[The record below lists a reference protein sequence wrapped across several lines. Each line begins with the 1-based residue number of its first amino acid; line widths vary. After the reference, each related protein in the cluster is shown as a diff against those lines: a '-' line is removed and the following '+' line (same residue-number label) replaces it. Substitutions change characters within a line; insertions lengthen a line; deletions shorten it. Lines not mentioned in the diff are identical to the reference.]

1 MIDPLGTEVIAFD
14 GDDTLWHSEVHFQAV
29 QDRLRTLAAPW
40 LDTEEL
46 DRRLLATERANLTR
60 YGYGVK
66 SFALSSL
73 EVLLDA
79 SDGDL
84 PGPAI
89 AELLTMA
96 KGLLDHPVELLD
108 GVVETLDALAGR
120 VRLVLITKGDLY
132 HQWCKIEASGLGP
145 RFETTEVVHEKDR
158 ATYRRI
164 LDELG
169 IAPDR
174 FLMVGNSPRSDIL
187 PVLELGA
194 HAVQIPYAVTW
205 AHEHHEGDAHWPVLA
220 SIRDVIPYASALS
233 PAAPPPSSPE
243 RR

>member
-1 MIDPLGTEVIAFD
+1 MTEPDPPRVIAFD

-29 QDRLRTLAAPW
+29 QDRLRALAAPW
-40 LDTEEL
+40 LSGDEL
-46 DRRLLATERANLTR
+46 DRRLLATERTNLTH

-79 SDGDL
+79 TDGDL

-89 AELLTMA
+89 AELLGMA
-96 KGLLDHPVELLD
+96 KELLDHPVELLD

-145 RFETTEVVHEKDR
+145 RFERTEVVHEKDP

-164 LDELG
+164 LTELDVD
-169 IAPDR
+169 PQR
-174 FLMVGNSPRSDIL
+174 FLMVGNSARSDIL

-194 HAVQIPYAVTW
+194 QAVQIPYEVTW
-205 AHEHHEGDAHWPVLA
+205 AHEHHDGAPHWPVLER
-220 SIRDVIPYASALS
+220 IGDVLAYASAL
-233 PAAPPPSSPE
+233 PE
-243 RR
+243 ATDRR

>member
-1 MIDPLGTEVIAFD
+1 MAELDTPEVIAFD

-29 QDRLRTLAAPW
+29 QDRLRALAAPW
-40 LDTEEL
+40 LGPDEL

-108 GVVETLDALAGR
+108 GVIDTLDALSGR
-120 VRLVLITKGDLY
+120 VRLVLVTKGDLF

-145 RFETTEVVHEKDR
+145 RFETTEVVHEKDP

-164 LDELG
+164 LDQLG
-169 IAPDR
+169 VVPDR

-187 PVLELGA
+187 PVLDLGA
-194 HAVQIPYAVTW
+194 RAVQVPYEVTW
-205 AHEHHEGDAHWPVLA
+205 AHEHHEGEAHWPVLA
-220 SIRDVIPYASALS
+220 SIRDVVAYATGV
-233 PAAPPPSSPE
+233 PPGSE

>member
-1 MIDPLGTEVIAFD
+1 MIEPAPPLVIAFD

-29 QDRLRTLAAPW
+29 QDRLRALAAPW
-40 LDTEEL
+40 LSGEEL

-66 SFALSSL
+66 SFTLSSL

-89 AELLTMA
+89 GELLGMA
-96 KGLLDHPVELLD
+96 KELLDHPVELLD
-108 GVVETLDALAGR
+108 GVVETLDSLAGR
-120 VRLVLITKGDLY
+120 VRLVLITKGDLF

-145 RFETTEVVHEKDR
+145 RFERTEVVPEKDPD
-158 ATYRRI
+158 TYRRI
-164 LDELG
+164 VTELQIDPG
-169 IAPDR
+169 R
-174 FLMVGNSPRSDIL
+174 FLMVGNSARSDIL
-187 PVLELGA
+187 PVLELGGQ
-194 HAVQIPYAVTW
+194 AVQIPYEVTW
-205 AHEHHEGDAHWPVLA
+205 AHEHHDDEAHWPVLEE
-220 SIRDVIPYASALS
+220 IGEVLS
-233 PAAPPPSSPE
+233 YVPETGAAG

>member
-1 MIDPLGTEVIAFD
+1 MTEHPTPAVIAFD

-29 QDRLRTLAAPW
+29 QDRLRALAAPW
-40 LDTEEL
+40 LGAEEL
-46 DRRLLATERANLTR
+46 DRRLLATERANLTH

-79 SDGDL
+79 SDGVL

-96 KGLLDHPVELLD
+96 KELLDHPVDLLD

-145 RFETTEVVHEKDR
+145 RFERTEVVHEKDA
-158 ATYRRI
+158 ATYQRI
-164 LDELG
+164 LRELG
-169 IAPDR
+169 VAPER
-174 FLMVGNSPRSDIL
+174 FLMIGNSARSDIL

-194 HAVQIPYAVTW
+194 QAIQIPYEVTW
-205 AHEHHEGDAHWPVLA
+205 AHEHHDGAVHWPVLE
-220 SIRDVIPYASALS
+220 SIRAVLPYVSDPASA
-233 PAAPPPSSPE
+233 E

>member
-1 MIDPLGTEVIAFD
+1 MTGLPAPEVIAFD
-14 GDDTLWHSEVHFQAV
+14 GDDTLWHSEVHFQSV
-29 QDRLRTLAAPW
+29 QNRLRALAAPW
-40 LDTEEL
+40 LAPGEL

-96 KGLLDHPVELLD
+96 KELLDHPVELLD
-108 GVVETLDALAGR
+108 GVVETLDGLAGR
-120 VRLVLITKGDLY
+120 VRLVLITKGDLF
-132 HQWCKIEASGLGP
+132 HQWCKVEASDLGP
-145 RFETTEVVHEKDR
+145 RFERIEVVPEKDP

-164 LDELG
+164 MTELG
-169 IAPDR
+169 VRPER
-174 FLMVGNSPRSDIL
+174 FLMVGNSVRSDIL

-194 HAVQIPYAVTW
+194 HAVQIPYEVTW
-205 AHEHHEGDAHWPVLA
+205 AHEHHDGEAHWPVVE
-220 SIRDVIPYASALS
+220 SIRAVSAYLGS
-233 PAAPPPSSPE
+233 APRSG

>member
-1 MIDPLGTEVIAFD
+1 MAGDAPPVVVAFD

-29 QDRLRTLAAPW
+29 QDRLRAVAEPW
-40 LDTEEL
+40 IPGDEL
-46 DRRLLATERANLTR
+46 DRRLLETERTNLTR

-84 PGPAI
+84 PGDAI

-96 KGLLDHPVELLD
+96 KDLLDHPVDLLE
-108 GVVETLDALAGR
+108 GVADTLDTLAGR
-120 VRLVLITKGDLY
+120 VRLALVTKGDLY

-145 RFETTEVVHEKDR
+145 RFDVLEVVHEKDP

-164 LDELG
+164 IGDLEVSADE
-169 IAPDR
+169 
-174 FLMVGNSPRSDIL
+174 FLMVGNSARSDIL
-187 PVLELGA
+187 PVLEIGGRALQ
-194 HAVQIPYAVTW
+194 VPYDVTW
-205 AHEHHEGDAHWPVLA
+205 AHEHHDGQADWPVLE
-220 SIRDVIPYASALS
+220 SIRDV
-233 PAAPPPSSPE
+233 PSLVL
-243 RR
+243 R

>member
-1 MIDPLGTEVIAFD
+1 MTESTTPEVIAFD

-29 QDRLRTLAAPW
+29 QDRLRALAAPW
-40 LDTEEL
+40 LGPDEL
-46 DRRLLATERANLTR
+46 DRRLLATERANLTH

-89 AELLTMA
+89 SELLTMA
-96 KGLLDHPVELLD
+96 KELLDHPVELLE
-108 GVVETLDALAGR
+108 GVVDTLDALTGR

-145 RFETTEVVHEKDR
+145 RFETTEVVHEKNP

-164 LDELG
+164 LEQLG
-169 IAPDR
+169 VAPDR

-194 HAVQIPYAVTW
+194 HAVQVPYHVTW
-205 AHEHHEGDAHWPVLA
+205 AHEHHDGDAHWPMLE
-220 SIRDVIPYASALS
+220 SIRDVPSYAAEL
-233 PAAPPPSSPE
+233 PE
-243 RR
+243 GTDRR

>member
-1 MIDPLGTEVIAFD
+1 MPEVIAFD

-29 QDRLRTLAAPW
+29 QDRLRVLAAPW
-40 LDTEEL
+40 LGPDEL

-66 SFALSSL
+66 SLALSSL
-73 EVLLDA
+73 EVLHDA

-108 GVVETLDALAGR
+108 GVIDTLDALSGR
-120 VRLVLITKGDLY
+120 VRLVLVTKGDLF

-145 RFETTEVVHEKDR
+145 RFETTEVVHEKDP

-164 LDELG
+164 LDQLG
-169 IAPDR
+169 VAPDR

-187 PVLELGA
+187 PVLDLGA
-194 HAVQIPYAVTW
+194 RAVQVPYEVTW
-205 AHEHHEGDAHWPVLA
+205 AHEHHEGEAHWPVLA
-220 SIRDVIPYASALS
+220 SIRDVVAYATGV
-233 PAAPPPSSPE
+233 PPGSE

>member
-1 MIDPLGTEVIAFD
+1 MAEPESPEVIAFD

-29 QDRLRTLAAPW
+29 QDRLRALAAPW
-40 LDTEEL
+40 LGTDEL

-96 KGLLDHPVELLD
+96 KELLDHPVELLD
-108 GVVETLDALAGR
+108 GVVDTLDALAGR
-120 VRLVLITKGDLY
+120 VRLVLVTKGDLF

-145 RFETTEVVHEKDR
+145 RFETTEVVHEKDP

-164 LDELG
+164 LDQLG
-169 IAPDR
+169 VAPDR

-187 PVLELGA
+187 PVLDLGA
-194 HAVQIPYAVTW
+194 RAVQVPYEVTW
-205 AHEHHEGDAHWPVLA
+205 AHEHHEGEAHWPVLA
-220 SIRDVIPYASALS
+220 SIRDVVAYATGV
-233 PAAPPPSSPE
+233 PPGSE

>member
-1 MIDPLGTEVIAFD
+1 MTEPVRPEVIAFD

-29 QDRLRTLAAPW
+29 QDRLRDLAAPW
-40 LDTEEL
+40 LGPDEL
-46 DRRLLATERANLTR
+46 DRRLLATERANLTH

-96 KGLLDHPVELLD
+96 KELLDHPVDLLD

-120 VRLVLITKGDLY
+120 VRLVLITKGDLF

-145 RFETTEVVHEKDR
+145 RFERTEVVHEKNP
-158 ATYRRI
+158 ATYQRVLR
-164 LDELG
+164 EL
-169 IAPDR
+169 AVDPDG
-174 FLMVGNSPRSDIL
+174 FLMVGNSARSDIL
-187 PVLELGA
+187 PVLELGGQ
-194 HAVQIPYAVTW
+194 AVQIPYEVTW
-205 AHEHHEGDAHWPVLA
+205 AHEHHDEDAHWPVLE
-220 SIRDVIPYASALS
+220 SIGEVLPYVSGT
-233 PAAPPPSSPE
+233 PPYE